1 MTDAATLE
9 VAEMVLC
16 GLVNKE
22 IASLVKQAGARA
34 VGICG
39 KVGAGGGVD
48 CDFGKAGFWGV
59 CVCVWWMYI
68 YMCVYVYIYCPSIY
82 FWSVYHI
89 K

>member
-22 IASLVKQAGARA
+22 IAALVKQAGARA

-39 KVGAGGGVD
+39 KAS
-48 CDFGKAGFWGV
+48 
-59 CVCVWWMYI
+59 
-68 YMCVYVYIYCPSIY
+68 MCACMDLCG
-82 FWSVYHI
+82 
-89 K
+89 